1 MFNRRPRAGPLP
13 DDPSMNVLLT
23 CAGRRCHTIDAFKN
37 AMRNGG
43 RVFACDSSPDAPAL
57 QEADEAFVVPRVE
70 EAGYIEAL
78 LRICQEHRVGLVI
91 PAFEIE
97 LPMLASHRARFSAIG
112 TLPLVS
118 SKTVI
123 DTCYDKLESARFLT
137 GCGLPVPRTFDT
149 LDGTRDA
156 LARGDLTFPLVV
168 KPRWGVSSIGTEFP
182 EDEEELELAYRLV
195 KKRLARTFLAEI
207 SATDPEHCIL
217 IQEKLSGAEYGL
229 DVVNDL
235 DGRHV
240 CTFAKRKLRMWAGQT
255 DRAVTVQNDSLEQL
269 GRRIGEKLGHVG
281 ILDCDVFVTKG
292 GCHVIDMN
300 PRFGGGYP
308 FSHIAG
314 ANLPAALMAWA
325 ESEVADPEW
334 LTIEPDVLISRADL
348 FLVMERDGQRKQ
360 PPQTTPPVNSEPLS
374 TISKQA

>member
-1 MFNRRPRAGPLP
+1 
-13 DDPSMNVLLT
+13 MNVMLT
-23 CAGRRCHTIDAFKN
+23 CAGRRCHTINAFKS
-37 AMRNGG
+37 AMRRGG

-57 QEADEAFVVPRVE
+57 QEADKAFVVPRVE
-70 EAGYIEAL
+70 EEGYIEAML
-78 LRICQEHRVGLVI
+78 SICAEYQVGLLI

-97 LPMLASHRARFSAIG
+97 LPLLAAHRARFAAIG
-112 TLPLVS
+112 TIPLVS

-123 DTCYDKLESARFLT
+123 DTCYDKLKSARFLT
-137 GCGLPVPRTFDT
+137 GCGLPATRTFTT
-149 LDGTRDA
+149 LDAARDA
-156 LARGDLTFPLVV
+156 LTRGALTFPLVV

-182 EDEEELELAYRLV
+182 EDEEEMELAYRLV
-195 KKRLARTFLAEI
+195 KKRLARTFLADI

-217 IQEKLSGAEYGL
+217 IQEQLSGTEYGL

-240 CTFAKRKLRMWAGQT
+240 CTFARRKLRMWAGQT
-255 DRAVTVQNDSLEQL
+255 DRAVTVQDDSLEQM
-269 GRRIGEKLGHVG
+269 GRRIGENLGHVG
-281 ILDCDVFVTKG
+281 ILDCDVFVTKS

-325 ESEVADPEW
+325 ESEAADPEW
-334 LTIEPDVLISRADL
+334 LTIEPDVVISRADT
-348 FLVMERDGQRKQ
+348 FVVMERDRQKRD
-360 PPQTTPPVNSEPLS
+360 PSQTGSPVLLEPL
-374 TISKQA
+374 TTMIK

>member
-1 MFNRRPRAGPLP
+1 
-13 DDPSMNVLLT
+13 MNVMLT
-23 CAGRRCHTIDAFKN
+23 CAGRRCHTISAFKS
-37 AMRNGG
+37 AMRDGG
-43 RVFACDSSPDAPAL
+43 RVLACDSSPDAPAL
-57 QEADEAFVVPRVE
+57 QEADRAFVVPRVE
-70 EAGYIEAL
+70 EDGYIEAL
-78 LRICQEHRVGLVI
+78 LRICAEHQVGLLV

-97 LPMLASHRARFSAIG
+97 LPLLAAHRARFAAVG

-137 GCGLPVPRTFDT
+137 GCGLPAPRTFDT
-149 LDGTRDA
+149 LAAARDA

-195 KKRLARTFLAEI
+195 KKRLARTFLADI

-217 IQEKLSGAEYGL
+217 IQEQLSGTEYGL

-235 DGRHV
+235 AGRHV
-240 CTFAKRKLRMWAGQT
+240 VTFAKRKLRMWAGQT
-255 DRAVTVQNDSLEQL
+255 DRAETVHDDSLAQL
-269 GRRIGEKLGHVG
+269 GRRIGENLGHIGV
-281 ILDCDVFVTKG
+281 LDCDVFVTAG

-308 FSHIAG
+308 FSHVAG
-314 ANLPAALMAWA
+314 ADLPAALMAWA
-325 ESEVADPEW
+325 DGEAADPGW
-334 LTIEPDVLISRADL
+334 LTIEPDMMISRADT
-348 FLVMERDGQRKQ
+348 FVVMERDGPREQ
-360 PPQTTPPVNSEPLS
+360 PSPAAPTVLKEQLTT
-374 TISKQA
+374 TSK

>member
-1 MFNRRPRAGPLP
+1 
-13 DDPSMNVLLT
+13 MNVLLT
-23 CAGRRCHTIDAFKN
+23 CAGRRCHMISAFKT
-37 AMRNGG
+37 AMRDGG
-43 RVFACDSSPDAPAL
+43 RVLACDCSPVAPAL
-57 QEADEAFVVPRVE
+57 LEADKAFVVPRVE
-70 EAGYIEAL
+70 EDGYIEAL
-78 LRICQEHRVGLVI
+78 LRICAEHQVGLLV

-97 LPMLASHRARFSAIG
+97 LPLLAAHRARFAAVG

-149 LDGTRDA
+149 LAAARDA

-195 KKRLARTFLAEI
+195 KKRLARTFLADI

-217 IQEKLSGAEYGL
+217 IQEQLSGTEYGL

-235 DGRHV
+235 AGRHV
-240 CTFAKRKLRMWAGQT
+240 VTFAKRKLRMWAGQT
-255 DRAVTVQNDSLEQL
+255 DRAETVHDDSLAQL
-269 GRRIGEKLGHVG
+269 GRRIGENLGHIGV
-281 ILDCDVFVTKG
+281 LDCDVFVTAG

-308 FSHIAG
+308 FSHVAG
-314 ANLPAALMAWA
+314 ADLPAALMAWA
-325 ESEVADPEW
+325 DGEAADPGW
-334 LTIEPDVLISRADL
+334 LTIEPDMMISRADT
-348 FLVMERDGQRKQ
+348 FVVMERDGPREQ
-360 PPQTTPPVNSEPLS
+360 PSPAAPTVLKEQLTT
-374 TISKQA
+374 TSK